1 MKQLSKEEKRELLF
15 KMQEHPENYSEQ
27 QFKELLEDEDI
38 KILIKEMA
46 YVKQTFKSNQE
57 SCVNIDN
64 EWQDFSKKHL
74 EGISKAS
81 RMESETE
88 KTVARQRKSWTKMA
102 ASFIGIILI
111 SGVALAAAVSLNIIT
126 NPFATKQ
133 NVVSEQKEHKATTN
147 NISEETTEKTD
158 SINQKP
164 VTFKEA
170 ELQIILKEMGDY
182 YNKEVVFKNN
192 DVRNVR
198 LYFVWNKQLSLK
210 QNTELLNAFER
221 INITISEKQI
231 IVE

>member
-46 YVKQTFKSNQE
+46 YVKQAIKSSKNT
-57 SCVNIDN
+57 CANIDE
-64 EWQDFSKKHL
+64 EWQKFSREHL
-74 EGISKAS
+74 EGIPKAS
-81 RMESETE
+81 RRESETE
-88 KTVARQRKSWTKMA
+88 KAATRQRKNWTKMA

-111 SGVALAAAVSLNIIT
+111 SGVGLAAVIGLNIIN
-126 NPFATKQ
+126 NPFATKKA
-133 NVVSEQKEHKATTN
+133 VVSEQKENITTN
-147 NISEETTEKTD
+147 NVSEKPIEKTD

-164 VTFKEA
+164 VTFNEA
-170 ELQIILKEMGDY
+170 ELQTILKEMGDF
-182 YNKEVVFKNN
+182 YNKEVVFKNK
-192 DVRNVR
+192 DVRRIR
-198 LYFVWNKQLSLK
+198 LYFVWNKQLSLE

-221 INITISEKQI
+221 INIIISENQI

>member
-46 YVKQTFKSNQE
+46 YVKQAIKNSKNT
-57 SCVNIDN
+57 CANIDE
-64 EWQDFSKKHL
+64 EWQKFSREHL
-74 EGISKAS
+74 EGIPKAS
-81 RMESETE
+81 RRKSETE
-88 KTVARQRKSWTKMA
+88 KSAATQRKSWTKIA

-111 SGVALAAAVSLNIIT
+111 SGVALAAVIGLNIIN
-126 NPFATKQ
+126 NPFATKKA
-133 NVVSEQKEHKATTN
+133 VVSEQKENITTN
-147 NISEETTEKTD
+147 NVSEKPIEKTD

-164 VTFKEA
+164 VTFNEA
-170 ELQIILKEMGDY
+170 ELQTILKEMGDF
-182 YNKEVVFKNN
+182 YNKEVVFKNK
-192 DVRNVR
+192 DVRRIR
-198 LYFVWNKQLSLK
+198 LYFVWNKQLSLE

-221 INITISEKQI
+221 INIIISENQI

>member
-46 YVKQTFKSNQE
+46 YVKQAIKNSKNT
-57 SCVNIDN
+57 CANIDE
-64 EWQDFSKKHL
+64 EWQKFSREHL
-74 EGISKAS
+74 EGIPKAS
-81 RMESETE
+81 RRESETE
-88 KTVARQRKSWTKMA
+88 KSAATQRKSWTKIA

-111 SGVALAAAVSLNIIT
+111 SGVALAAVIGLNIIN
-126 NPFATKQ
+126 NPFATKKA
-133 NVVSEQKEHKATTN
+133 VVSEQKENITTN
-147 NISEETTEKTD
+147 NVSEKPIEKTD

-164 VTFKEA
+164 VTFNEA
-170 ELQIILKEMGDY
+170 ELQTILKEMGDF
-182 YNKEVVFKNN
+182 YNKEVVFKNK
-192 DVRNVR
+192 DVRRIR
-198 LYFVWNKQLSLK
+198 LYFVWNKQLSLE

-221 INITISEKQI
+221 INIIISENQI

>member
-1 MKQLSKEEKRELLF
+1 
-15 KMQEHPENYSEQ
+15 
-27 QFKELLEDEDI
+27 
-38 KILIKEMA
+38 
-46 YVKQTFKSNQE
+46 
-57 SCVNIDN
+57 
-64 EWQDFSKKHL
+64 
-74 EGISKAS
+74 
-81 RMESETE
+81 
-88 KTVARQRKSWTKMA
+88 MA

-133 NVVSEQKEHKATTN
+133 NVVSEQKKHKATTN

>member
-15 KMQEHPENYSEQ
+15 KMQEHPEEYSEQ
-27 QFKELLEDEDI
+27 QFKELLENEDI
-38 KILIKEMA
+38 QNFIKEMA

-64 EWQDFSKKHL
+64 EWQEFSKKHL

-111 SGVALAAAVSLNIIT
+111 SGVALAAVIGLNIIN
-126 NPFATKQ
+126 NPFATKKA
-133 NVVSEQKEHKATTN
+133 VVSELKENITTN
-147 NISEETTEKTD
+147 NVSEKPIEKTD

-164 VTFKEA
+164 VTFNEA
-170 ELQIILKEMGDY
+170 ELQTILKEMGDF
-182 YNKEVVFKNN
+182 YNKEVVFKNK
-192 DVRNVR
+192 DVRRIR

>member
-1 MKQLSKEEKRELLF
+1 MKQLSKEDKHIMLL
-15 KMQEHPENYSEQ
+15 KMQEHPEEYSEK
-27 QFKELLEDEDI
+27 QFEELLEDEDI
-38 KILIKEMA
+38 QLFVEEMA
-46 YVKQTFKSNQE
+46 LVKQAMKKNQKT
-57 SCVNIDN
+57 CVNIDN
-64 EWQDFSKKHL
+64 EWQEFSKKHL

-88 KTVARQRKSWTKMA
+88 KTVARQRKHWTKMA

-158 SINQKP
+158 SINQKT

>member
-27 QFKELLEDEDI
+27 QFKELLENEDI
-38 KILIKEMA
+38 QNFIKEMA

-64 EWQDFSKKHL
+64 EWQEFSKKHL

-88 KTVARQRKSWTKMA
+88 KIVARQRKSWTKMA

-126 NPFATKQ
+126 NPFATKKA
-133 NVVSEQKEHKATTN
+133 VVSEQKENITTN
-147 NISEETTEKTD
+147 NVSEKPIEKTD

-164 VTFKEA
+164 VTFNEA
-170 ELQIILKEMGDY
+170 ELQTIIKEMGDF
-182 YNKEVVFKNN
+182 YNKKVVFKNK
-192 DVRNVR
+192 DVRRIR
-198 LYFVWNKQLSLK
+198 LYFVWNKQLSLE

-221 INITISEKQI
+221 INIIISENQI